1 MKKPFSTRPSLE
13 EVHRSVEVSP
23 RANLLRRIF
32 AIAGPAYLVSV
43 GYMDPGNWATDLA
56 AGSRYGYALLWV
68 LLLSNAMAVLLQ
80 SLSARLGIAAG
91 LDLAQ
96 ACRAEYPRPVRW
108 VLYVLCEMAIAA
120 CDLAEVLGSAIALK
134 LLFGLP
140 LLWGVLLTAADTLA
154 LLFLSHL
161 GIRKLEAFIL
171 GMVTLIGGGFLVEV
185 LLARPEWG
193 GLLRGFV
200 PGFPDASALFIAI
213 GMLGATVMPHN
224 LYLHSALVQTR
235 RIGPSREEKGQAIR
249 WNTLDSAVALNVAF
263 FVNAAILVMASAVF
277 HRAGYT
283 EVADIQE
290 AHRLL
295 EPILGASVAPL
306 VFALALLAA
315 GQSSTITGTLAGQ
328 IVMEGFLEI
337 RIPPWLR
344 RLLTRLAAIAPA
356 VATLLLFGEGKT
368 GILLILSQV
377 VLSLQLPFAVV
388 PLVRFVSDRKTMGPF
403 TVGPWVQLLGWV
415 SALTVAGLNGALVFV
430 ESRAFYAG
438 AGAWALPVLILLGAF
453 HAGLVA
459 LFLYVS
465 LKPVT
470 GVCAAVPPAGVH
482 APSRPLVLEEE
493 AVPYRKVAIALDFSG
508 REEEILREALRLFGA
523 HRPELF
529 LLHVV
534 ESAGARFLG
543 KEAADLESERDAE
556 RLEAY
561 AEALRKRGFQASAH
575 LGVGKPVPELQRLVE
590 ELGPDLVVLGAHG
603 HRFFGD
609 LLRGSTADAL
619 RHRVKAS
626 VLVVGPPSG

>member
-1 MKKPFSTRPSLE
+1 MMKPRGSRPSLE
-13 EVHRSVEVSP
+13 EVHRSVEVP
-23 RANLLRRIF
+23 RRASLLRRIF

-43 GYMDPGNWATDLA
+43 GYLDPGNWATDLA

-80 SLSARLGIAAG
+80 SLAARLGIAAG

-96 ACRAEYPRPVRW
+96 ACRAEYPKPVRQ
-108 VLYVLCEMAIAA
+108 VLYALCEMAIAA

-161 GIRKLEAFIL
+161 GIRKLEALIL

-200 PGFPDASALFIAI
+200 PRLPDAPALFIAI

-235 RIGPSREEKGQAIR
+235 RIGSSREEKGQAIR
-249 WNTLDSAVALNVAF
+249 LNTLDSAVALNVAF
-263 FVNAAILVMASAVF
+263 FVNSAILVMAAAVF

-283 EVADIQE
+283 GVADIQE

-295 EPILGASVAPL
+295 EPLVGGGVAPL
-306 VFALALLAA
+306 LFALALLAA
-315 GQSSTITGTLAGQ
+315 GQSSAITGTLAGQ

-344 RLLTRLAAIAPA
+344 RLLTRLAAIVPA
-356 VATLLLFGEGKT
+356 VGTLLVFGEEKT
-368 GILLILSQV
+368 GPLLILSQV

-403 TVGPWVQLLGWV
+403 AVGPLLKALGWL
-415 SALTVAGLNGALVFV
+415 SALTVAGFNGALVFV
-430 ESRAFYAG
+430 ESRAFYLAAG
-438 AGAWALPVLILLGAF
+438 PWALPLLILLGVF
-453 HAGLVA
+453 HAGLLA

-470 GVCAAVPPAGVH
+470 AISASLPPVGVH
-482 APSRPLVLEEE
+482 APARPLVFEEE

-508 REEEILREALRLFGA
+508 REEEILREAMRLFGA
-523 HRPELF
+523 QRPELL

-534 ESAGARFLG
+534 ESASARFLG

-556 RLEAY
+556 RLEGY
-561 AEALRKRGFQASAH
+561 AEALRQKGFRASAH
-575 LGVGKPVPELQRLVE
+575 LGVGRPVPELQRLVQALE
-590 ELGPDLVVLGAHG
+590 PDLVVLGAHG
-603 HRFFGD
+603 HRFLGD
-609 LLRGSTADAL
+609 LLKGSTADAL

-626 VLVVGPPSG
+626 VLVVGPPTG

>member
-1 MKKPFSTRPSLE
+1 MKEPTPPRRSLE
-13 EVHRSVEVSP
+13 EVHRSVEVP
-23 RANLLRRIF
+23 RRGNLFRRIF

-68 LLLSNAMAVLLQ
+68 LLVSNGMAVLLQ
-80 SLSARLGIAAG
+80 SLAARLGIATG

-96 ACRAEYPRPVRW
+96 ACRAEYPRPVRL
-108 VLYVLCEMAIAA
+108 VLYALCEVAIAA

-134 LLFGLP
+134 LLLGLP
-140 LLWGVLLTAADTLA
+140 LLYGVLVTAADTLA

-161 GIRKLEAFIL
+161 GIRKLEALIL
-171 GMVTLIGGGFLVEV
+171 GMVTLIGAGFLLEV
-185 LLARPEWG
+185 FLARPEWG

-200 PGFPDASALFIAI
+200 PSLPDASALFIAI

-235 RIGPSREEKGQAIR
+235 RIGASRQEKRQAIR
-249 WNTLDSAVALNVAF
+249 LNTLDSVVALNVAF
-263 FVNAAILVMASAVF
+263 FVNAAILVMAAAVF
-277 HRAGYT
+277 HRSGHT
-283 EVADIQE
+283 GVADILE

-295 EPILGASVAPL
+295 EPIVGASVAPL

-328 IVMEGFLEI
+328 IVMEGFLEF

-356 VATLLLFGEGKT
+356 AATLLLFGESKT
-368 GILLILSQV
+368 GTLLILSQV

-403 TVGPWVQLLGWV
+403 AAGPVVKTLGWL
-415 SALTVAGLNGALVFV
+415 SALTVAGLNGALVFI
-430 ESRAFYAG
+430 ESRALYAG
-438 AGAWALPVLILLGAF
+438 AGPWALPVFLVLGAF
-453 HAGLVA
+453 HAGLAA
-459 LFLYVS
+459 LFLYVA

-470 GVCAAVPPAGVH
+470 GTGGVSPPAGVH
-482 APSRPLVLEEE
+482 APPRPLVLEEE

-523 HRPELF
+523 QRPELF

-543 KEAADLESERDAE
+543 KEAADQESARDAE

-561 AEALRKRGFQASAH
+561 AEALRQKGFQATAH
-575 LGVGKPVPELQRLVE
+575 LGVGRPVAELYRMIQALE
-590 ELGPDLVVLGAHG
+590 PDLVVLGAHG
-603 HRFFGD
+603 HRFLGD